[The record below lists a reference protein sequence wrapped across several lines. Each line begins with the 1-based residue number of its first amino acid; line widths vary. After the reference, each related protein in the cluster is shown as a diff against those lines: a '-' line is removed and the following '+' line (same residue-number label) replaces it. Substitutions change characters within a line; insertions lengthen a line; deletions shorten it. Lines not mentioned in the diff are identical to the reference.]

1 MSGLITR
8 GLGGVF
14 RPAFTG
20 FSFEDIEDALL
31 TALRESIP
39 YLRTVKTY
47 AGELEADIEKLSIPF
62 PAAFVVYGGSDFDL
76 IDGPGHQE
84 SATFSVLAA
93 ARSLRSGER
102 ARKQDH
108 GAYDIITEVKAAL
121 TNRRLGLDME
131 KLRPLRTYLVYTGRT
146 VVVYGTDFGT
156 SFDSAY
162 QW

>member
-1 MSGLITR
+1 VSALITK
-8 GLGGVF
+8 GLGGIS

-20 FSFEDIEDALL
+20 FSFKDIEDGLL
-31 TALRESIP
+31 AALRENMP

-47 AGELEADIEKLSIPF
+47 AGELEADIESLPVKF

-93 ARSLRSGER
+93 ARSLRSEER
-102 ARKQDH
+102 ARKKDH
-108 GAYDIITEVKAAL
+108 GAYDIITDVKAAL

-131 KLRPLRTYLVYTGRT
+131 KLRPFRTSLVYAGRT
-146 VVVYGTDFGT
+146 VVVYGIDFGT

-162 QW
+162 EW